1 MRAAVP
7 PDSGAHGYTAEPAA
21 PADNTGAVDGVSP
34 DAADAATTTD
44 EGTPDEMALGSGIRA
59 DAGRAEP
66 TTPARDD
73 VALAVIVAS
82 TVALSAV
89 VGLADEVV
97 AVPGDVAGD
106 AWVGVVV
113 VLFEAVGIVPGVSGA
128 VRWPEVVVILC
139 GAAAT
144 PLFS

>member
-1 MRAAVP
+1 
-7 PDSGAHGYTAEPAA
+7 
-21 PADNTGAVDGVSP
+21 
-34 DAADAATTTD
+34 
-44 EGTPDEMALGSGIRA
+44 MALGSGIRA